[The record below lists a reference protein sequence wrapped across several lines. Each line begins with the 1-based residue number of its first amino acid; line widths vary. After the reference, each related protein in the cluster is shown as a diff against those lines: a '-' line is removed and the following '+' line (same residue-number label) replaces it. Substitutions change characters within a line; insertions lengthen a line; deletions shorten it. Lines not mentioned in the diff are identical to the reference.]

1 MSLSATRGRVVHVD
15 AEVIATRKAGD
26 YQHVTL
32 VAEGVAELAKPGQ
45 FVALT
50 VGGPTSGLLL
60 RRSFSL
66 HKVSATGTYGGTVEI
81 VVANAGPGTAWIS
94 ALAPHDRVNIVGPLG
109 RGFRLPK
116 EPQPRSLSSRTTAPR
131 DAPAG

>member
-26 YQHVTL
+26 YQHMTL

-81 VVANAGPGTAWIS
+81 VVAAGPHA
-94 ALAPHDRVNIVGPLG
+94 
-109 RGFRLPK
+109 
-116 EPQPRSLSSRTTAPR
+116 
-131 DAPAG
+131 